1 MSSTWATRLANGD
14 GQRLR
19 FYITIQGIPDVF
31 QNSGTDLPSTVE
43 DSARPRRQMLHIPQ
57 QGGSELD
64 LNRRRMIGGSLRFTL
79 DEDEDGTLAA
89 LFAARTPRTTY
100 IAADHTA
107 AGTTITVGSNTLLDS
122 AGTLYCMGETITWTA
137 KSGGTQLTGATRG
150 AYGSRALTHFGDS
163 TDGESVYEVPP
174 TWVGR
179 RVYLYAYFENEDG
192 STTTDLVERV
202 GTFSIENQPTY
213 SGNGEWTIS
222 CSELTDEVG
231 KKLLGRGVK
240 LESLDAPAALTDGDI
255 PLPTYF
261 LNKFA
266 APGTGAKTFALMG
279 DPIEYFVRQFI
290 SKDADSIT
298 VEDVGNLRFFFNKI
312 SHIAVLQDS
321 PAQCLAWAAISRAGD
336 TANGA
341 FDVYPGREHTDPG
354 EPEWAFGAG
363 IDASEVDTTSF
374 ALITDGTVWCYVI
387 ADEHPFEQLLDD
399 FTLIT
404 RTFWY
409 TNRDGK
415 LAVKRLDPASA
426 STFTFSDANIEA
438 NPAPSV
444 ELDESGI
451 RPRVRFI
458 CNYDPIAGEHRLALE
473 FNDVELMRLYPQ
485 IVETYEVKSRAIW
498 VEPSR
503 SNPFYEQGIA
513 EPPPRTTSRSVPG
526 AGLFSGAQMLYQ
538 FEAQDLL
545 RQQLQIREPRSIVSF
560 RSDLS
565 SLDVELGDV
574 VTVSVNVPDL
584 EGNSTITTRRALVIG
599 KQPRWGEG
607 KIDWKVSLLASSVQR
622 VAPAVTIQ
630 SAASA
635 VLTLRANSST
645 YPESVDA
652 NAGEM
657 FAAGQSVRLY
667 DVSAATTEER
677 TILSCT
683 TTTITLTAAP
693 SFAVQN
699 DVDFLTMGDQNTT
712 ESGDSANG
720 YSDFDFAYQM
730 PDAENADATYMI
742 TRQL

>member
-43 DSARPRRQMLHIPQ
+43 ASARPRRKMLHIPQ

-122 AGTLYCMGETITWTA
+122 AGTLYCMGETITWTG

-150 AYGSRALTHFGDS
+150 AYSSRALTHFGDS

-202 GTFSIENQPTY
+202 GTFSIESQPTY
-213 SGNGEWTIS
+213 RAGEGSWTFA

-231 KKLLGRGVK
+231 KKILGRGIKV
-240 LESLDAPAALTDGDI
+240 EPLDEPVYMGANGNLI
-255 PLPTYF
+255 LPTRH
-261 LNKFA
+261 LNRFA
-266 APGTGAKTFALMG
+266 VGGTGATTFVIMIARDNSTGETREEATRL
-279 DPIEYFVRQFI
+279 I
-290 SKDADSIT
+290 SKDGTSIT
-298 VEDVGNLRFFFNKI
+298 VSNDWGWFRHRPITHLGYIARLRDF
-312 SHIAVLQDS
+312 
-321 PAQCLAWAAISRAGD
+321 PGQCLAWAAISRLGD
-336 TANGA
+336 GANGG

-354 EPEWAFGAG
+354 EAEWAFGAG
-363 IDASEVDTTSF
+363 IDASEVDTASF
-374 ALITDGTVWCYVI
+374 GVLTDGLLWAYHITN
-387 ADEHPFEQLLDD
+387 EHNFEEMLND
-399 FTLIT
+399 FTLLT

-415 LAVKRLDPASA
+415 LAVKRLDPAST

-438 NPAPSV
+438 NPAPEV
-444 ELDESGI
+444 DLDESHI
-451 RPRVRFI
+451 HPRVSVL
-458 CNYDPIAGEHRLALE
+458 CNYDDRTGEHGARFEL
-473 FNDVELMRLYPQ
+473 NDMELMRMYPQ
-485 IVETYEVKSRAIW
+485 IVETFEVKSRTIY
-498 VEPSR
+498 VETP
-503 SNPFYEQGIA
+503 G
-513 EPPPRTTSRSVPG
+513 VPG
-526 AGLFSGAQMLYQ
+526 TDGVIRGTARIDEYELTSEELV
-538 FEAQDLL
+538 DLV
-545 RQQLQIREPRSIVSF
+545 RSQLQIREPRSIVSF

-599 KQPRWGEG
+599 KQPRWDEG
-607 KIDWKVSLLASSVQR
+607 KIDWKVSLLASTVQR

-630 SAASA
+630 SAAGA
-635 VLTLRANSST
+635 VLTLRVNSST
-645 YPESVDA
+645 YPEASGADP
-652 NAGEM
+652 GDM

-683 TTTITLTAAP
+683 STTITLTAAP